1 MTLVFESDKLR
12 KEFTRLH
19 HWNPALCQI
28 VGNLARHLQEHHQKV
43 LHVTCVLRSQE
54 ENDRIYAGEK
64 PKKTAHGV
72 WAAIDIR
79 SKGLEPHIPEMLEF
93 LNAYTP
99 RNANRTR
106 NGKTAIFHEVKGH
119 GPHFHIQFQEK
130 HGKAHAGKHRA
141 SA

>member
-1 MTLVFESDKLR
+1 MTIVFASAKLR
-12 KEFTRLH
+12 KEFTRLR
-19 HWNPALCQI
+19 HWNPPLCDI
-28 VGNLARHLQEHHQKV
+28 LDKLDRYLHEHHQKA

-54 ENDRIYAGEK
+54 ENDKIYAGEK

-72 WAAIDIR
+72 WAAVDIR
-79 SKGLEPHIPEMLEF
+79 SHGLESHIPAMLEF

-119 GPHFHIQFQEK
+119 GPHFHIQFQERAR
-130 HGKAHAGKHRA
+130 KAHAKKHDVRT
-141 SA
+141 